1 MNHPGHKTRKF
12 MFLRFSW
19 HFWRAT
25 WRLKSVFIALLL
37 LIVAGAGLITYTE
50 QLSFGEALYFAF
62 VTGLTVGYG
71 DIAAVTAVGRM
82 ISIFLGI
89 IGIMFT
95 GLVVAVAVH
104 SVQIAMQEVH
114 GTD

>member
-1 MNHPGHKTRKF
+1 
-12 MFLRFSW
+12 MFLSFSV
-19 HFWRAT
+19 HFWQTT

-37 LIVAGAGLITYTE
+37 LIAAGAVLITYTE
-50 QLSFGEALYFAF
+50 QLPFGDALYFAF

-71 DIAAVTAVGRM
+71 DIVAATAVGRTV
-82 ISIFLGI
+82 SIFLGI

-104 SVQIAMQEVH
+104 SVQIAMKDVH